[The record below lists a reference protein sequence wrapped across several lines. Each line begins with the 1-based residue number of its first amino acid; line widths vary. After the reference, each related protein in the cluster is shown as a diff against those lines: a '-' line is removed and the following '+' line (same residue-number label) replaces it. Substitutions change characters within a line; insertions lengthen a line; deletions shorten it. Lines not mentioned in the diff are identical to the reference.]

1 MGNAFYL
8 MNEEANNSSRYDA
21 KLEEATTALQR
32 RVLIA
37 ERAAREQSA
46 YSATVRAAYEDWVTK
61 RVTPAQAQLR
71 NWEKQVA
78 WTSLPPRGEE
88 DRGGEGA

>member
-1 MGNAFYL
+1 
-8 MNEEANNSSRYDA
+8 MNEETNNSSPYDT
-21 KLEEATTALQR
+21 KLQEATIALQR
-32 RVLIA
+32 RVVIA
-37 ERAAREQSA
+37 EKAAREQSK

-78 WTSLPPRGEE
+78 WTSLPSRGEE
-88 DRGGEGA
+88 DRGGKGD